1 MNSRMLLCATE
12 RRKKITDNRNEG
24 GTKDDDENARE
35 DEEHHRDDHLD
46 RQFGGLLFGSLP
58 ALHTERFR
66 KCSECLA
73 NAGSE
78 FVGLNQNR
86 DQCLKVFN
94 SGPFCE
100 VSQRIAAAAA
110 HVDFKVAKTQFIS
123 QVWMCDVYLIANTQ

>member
-24 GTKDDDENARE
+24 GTKDDDENARK
-35 DEEHHRDDHLD
+35 DEENHRDDHLD
-46 RQFGGLLFGSLP
+46 RQLLGLLP
-58 ALHTERFR
+58 ALHAERFR
-66 KCSECLA
+66 KCSERLA

-86 DQCLKVFN
+86 DQCLEVFN
-94 SGPFCE
+94 SGSFCQ

-110 HVDFKVAKTQFIS
+110 HVDFEVAKAQFIS
-123 QVWMCDVYLIANTQ
+123 QVWVCDVYLIANTQ